1 MKETDKNNSNATSA
15 IKNSTKTQVSN
26 SSEPKIIQLKKKYV
40 TDEMPAEL
48 RKNIEKKLHKTNPH
62 KGLESLLIYNFA
74 NLTQAYGISL

>member
-48 RKNIEKKLHKTNPH
+48 RKKHWKEELNTKKKSDKFTKH
-62 KGLESLLIYNFA
+62 
-74 NLTQAYGISL
+74 

>member
-48 RKNIEKKLHKTNPH
+48 RKKH
-62 KGLESLLIYNFA
+62 
-74 NLTQAYGISL
+74 